1 MPMWVHRPA
10 LRNLGTPRDG
20 SRWRH
25 MYGGIPSASSAPSC
39 SVSLAQHLR
48 GYTHNFR
55 PIEVRPRASP
65 LRCSKRINFECTVPL
80 PSRPA
85 RQPKA
90 TKRKT
95 RAIKPNTS
103 KKPPRTPTPL
113 ELQERRENR
122 REYEQN
128 RSQRTERKQYGRD
141 WQKKRRQR
149 GKELGIC
156 KTCSQPAIPDQT
168 RCPSCAE
175 KNRQQHRSAKAKRQA
190 ANTAAQQ
197 NNPGASLPPSSE

>member
-1 MPMWVHRPA
+1 MYTGVFPTAYCGGFQRSSSPRTHR
-10 LRNLGTPRDG
+10 
-20 SRWRH
+20 
-25 MYGGIPSASSAPSC
+25 GIPHHRSTPHQ
-39 SVSLAQHLR
+39 VRGLTPHLR
-48 GYTHNFR
+48 GY
-55 PIEVRPRASP
+55 PRTQTYLEATPQDHP
-65 LRCSKRINFECTVPL
+65 LRYSKRINFECTVPL
-80 PSRPA
+80 PSSPA

-90 TKRKT
+90 PKPKT

-103 KKPPRTPTPL
+103 KKPPHTPTPL

-128 RSQRTERKQYGRD
+128 RSQRTERKQFGRD
-141 WQKKRRQR
+141 QQKKRRQR
-149 GKELGIC
+149 AKELGIC

-197 NNPGASLPPSSE
+197 NKPGASLPPSSE